1 MTVFQLVFITI
12 LSGVILSEFWR
23 LWRGAGNWRVGVVR
37 LVIWIAAAAAIAN
50 PNLTQV
56 IARFA
61 GIDRGA
67 DLVSYL
73 FAMSFLATSFYYY
86 SRYVR
91 LQRQVTEIVRH
102 LAILE
107 AKGRS

>member
-1 MTVFQLVFITI
+1 MTVFQVVFLTI
-12 LSGVILSEFWR
+12 LSGVILSE
-23 LWRGAGNWRVGVVR
+23 LWGLWKGAGNWRVSLVR
-37 LVIWIAAAAAIAN
+37 LVIWTAAAVAIAK
-50 PNLTQV
+50 PGLTQIV
-56 IARFA
+56 AHAA

-73 FAMSFLATSFYYY
+73 FALSFLATSFYYY

-107 AKGRS
+107 ANRRG

>member
-1 MTVFQLVFITI
+1 MTVFQLVFVTI
-12 LSGVILSEFWR
+12 LSGVILAELWG
-23 LWRGAGNWRVGVVR
+23 LWRGAGNWRVSLVR
-37 LVIWIAAAAAIAN
+37 LVIWTAAAVAIAN
-50 PNLTQV
+50 PNLTQIV
-56 IARFA
+56 ARIA

-73 FAMSFLATSFYYY
+73 FALSFLATSFYYY

-102 LAILE
+102 LAIVE
-107 AKGRS
+107 AKDRS